1 MFISPSRKPWHQSV
15 FHACIHAATTPAY
28 TCNDETWRRTE
39 GDRELHT
46 ANISAPADEC
56 VLMYHIRERCT
67 LNFPGSCCQHSK
79 LSSMPFWDCDVKQAS
94 VWPERWHHPPDSERP
109 TSLLNDHCGTPS
121 LHHISAG
128 PTPSA
133 AAVHSVHEASQLS
146 KIASN
151 LRGLNSSV
159 PKAISATMSSYR
171 KSFSFTRSGKSPL
184 RMKGNHYTVSV
195 TSHSLSG
202 QKESNILLFLT
213 KILFSFIIKD
223 ETSFCSVRQSL
234 EDKTQKRFRIDC
246 WTPLEDR
253 YVTSFKQTTKWATQH
268 LEHLLKLF
276 WRNMV
281 SQKVTDSSVPYVY
294 IKLVIL
300 NLDCF
305 AKAYS

>member
-94 VWPERWHHPPDSERP
+94 VWPKRWHHPPDSERP

-151 LRGLNSSV
+151 LRGLNSSQSNFCYNV
-159 PKAISATMSSYR
+159 LLQEIIFIHKIWQISFENER
-171 KSFSFTRSGKSPL
+171 KSLHSVSDESQFVRSKRVQHP
-184 RMKGNHYTVSV
+184 SV
-195 TSHSLSG
+195 LD
-202 QKESNILLFLT
+202 KNIIQL
-213 KILFSFIIKD
+213 
-223 ETSFCSVRQSL
+223 SFCSVLQSL

-246 WTPLEDR
+246 WTLLEDR